1 MKIVIPEWDDPVIK
15 DAVDTCEGAS
25 LVPARDLNEA
35 AMLVN
40 AGVVDTMISGFNYS
54 TRDVILT
61 FKNNFSMSSEYFSSC
76 FICSKNGQNLALAD
90 GGINKDP
97 TKEQLYCIVEDTA
110 KTFYSCFNI
119 QPKIAML
126 SYSTNGSG
134 GKNPDLEKVYFVIS
148 KIREK
153 HPDWLIDG
161 EMQLD
166 TAMDYQISEKKFP
179 SSMIHGHAN
188 ILIVPDL
195 NSGNILYK
203 SLEYLG
209 GWMVAGPIVQGFDRP
224 LADLSRG
231 SNVDNVRFT
240 VEVIKKLYEARRQS

>member
-1 MKIVIPEWDDPVIK
+1 MKIVIPESDNPIIK
-15 DAVDTCEGAS
+15 EAAEACEDVAI
-25 LVPARDLNEA
+25 VPAKDLQVA
-35 AMLVN
+35 ANLVKV
-40 AGVVDTMISGFNYS
+40 GVVDAMISGFNYS
-54 TRDVILT
+54 TRDVILAY
-61 FKNNFSMSSEYFSSC
+61 KDNLPMSSEYFSSC
-76 FICSKNGQNLALAD
+76 FICSKSGQNLAVAD

-110 KTFYSCFNI
+110 KTFLKCFNT

-134 GKNPDLEKVYFVIS
+134 GKNPDLEKIYYVIN
-148 KIREK
+148 KIRK
-153 HPDWLIDG
+153 QHPDWLIDG

-166 TAMDYQISEKKFP
+166 TATDFQISEKKYP
-179 SSMIHGHAN
+179 DSVIGGHAN

-203 SLEYLG
+203 SLEHLG
-209 GWMVAGPIVQGFDRP
+209 GWRVAGPIVQGFTYP

-231 SNVDNVRFT
+231 STVDGVKFT
-240 VEVIKKLYEARRQS
+240 IEIVKKIYNTKR

>member
-1 MKIVIPEWDDPVIK
+1 MKIVIPESNDSVIK
-15 DAVDTCEGAS
+15 EAANAYEDVS
-25 LVPARDLNEA
+25 LVPAKDLNEA

-40 AGVVDTMISGFNYS
+40 TGVVDTMISGFNYS
-54 TRDVILT
+54 TRDVILC
-61 FKNNFSMSSEYFSSC
+61 FKENFSMSSEYFSSC

-90 GGINKDP
+90 GGVNKDP

-110 KTFYSCFNI
+110 KTFQKCFGD
-119 QPKIAML
+119 QPRIAML

-134 GKNPDLEKVYFVIS
+134 GKNPDLEKIYFVIS
-148 KIREK
+148 EIRK
-153 HPDWLIDG
+153 AHPDWLIDG

-179 SSMIHGHAN
+179 NSIIHGHAN

-203 SLEYLG
+203 SMEYLG
-209 GWMVAGPIVQGFDRP
+209 GWRIAGPIVQGFSLP

-231 SNVDNVRFT
+231 STVDNVKFT
-240 VEVIKKLYEARRQS
+240 IEIIKKLSEKS

>member
-1 MKIVIPEWDDPVIK
+1 MKIVIPESNDSVVK
-15 DAVDTCEGAS
+15 EAADAYEDVS
-25 LVPARDLNEA
+25 LVPAKDLNEA

-40 AGVVDTMISGFNYS
+40 TGVVDTMISGFNYS
-54 TRDVILT
+54 TRDVILC
-61 FKNNFSMSSEYFSSC
+61 FKENFKMTSEFFSSC

-90 GGINKDP
+90 GGVNKDP

-110 KTFYSCFNI
+110 KTFQKCFGD

-134 GKNPDLEKVYFVIS
+134 GKNPDLEKIYFVID
-148 KIREK
+148 KIREN

-179 SSMIHGHAN
+179 NSVIHGHAN

-203 SLEYLG
+203 SMEHLG
-209 GWMVAGPIVQGFDRP
+209 GWRIAGPIVQGFSLP

-231 SNVDNVRFT
+231 STVDNVKFT
-240 VEVIKKLYEARRQS
+240 IEIIKKLSEKS

>member
-1 MKIVIPEWDDPVIK
+1 MKIVIPESSDPIVK
-15 DAVDTCEGAS
+15 EAAETYEDVS
-25 LVPARDLNEA
+25 LVPAKDLSEA
-35 AMLVN
+35 ASLVN

-54 TRDVILT
+54 TRDVILC
-61 FKNNFSMSSEYFSSC
+61 FKENFKMTSEFFSSC
-76 FICSKNGQNLALAD
+76 FICSKNGQNIALAD
-90 GGINKDP
+90 GGVNKDP

-110 KTFYSCFNI
+110 KTYEKCFGG

-134 GKNPDLEKVYFVIS
+134 GKNPDLEKIYFVILR
-148 KIREK
+148 IRES
-153 HPDWLIDG
+153 HPEWLIDG

-166 TAMDYQISEKKFP
+166 TAMNYQISEKKFP
-179 SSMIHGHAN
+179 NSTLQGHAN

-203 SLEYLG
+203 SLEHLG
-209 GWMVAGPIVQGFDRP
+209 GWRVAGPIVQGFDKP

-231 SNVDNVRFT
+231 STVDNVKFT
-240 VEVIKKLYEARRQS
+240 IEIIKKLYGK

>member
-1 MKIVIPEWDDPVIK
+1 MKIVIPESDDPIIK
-15 DAVDTCEGAS
+15 EAADAYEDVS
-25 LVPARDLNEA
+25 LVPAKDLKEA
-35 AMLVN
+35 AALVN

-61 FKNNFSMSSEYFSSC
+61 FKENLPMTSEYFSSC
-76 FICSKNGQNLALAD
+76 FICSKNGQNLAIAD
-90 GGINKDP
+90 GGVNKDP

-110 KTFYSCFNI
+110 KTFMNYFNE
-119 QPKIAML
+119 QPRIAML

-134 GKNPDLEKVYFVIS
+134 GKNPDLEKNYFVIT
-148 KIREK
+148 KIREN
-153 HPDWLIDG
+153 HLDWLIDG

-166 TAMDYQISEKKFP
+166 TAINPHISEKKFP
-179 SSMIHGHAN
+179 NSTISGHAN

-203 SLEYLG
+203 SLEHLG
-209 GWMVAGPIVQGFDRP
+209 GWRVAGPIVQGFSLP

-231 SNVDNVRFT
+231 STVDNVKYT
-240 VEVIKKLYEARRQS
+240 IEIIKELYGKR

>member
-1 MKIVIPEWDDPVIK
+1 MKISIPESDDPIIK
-15 DAVDTCEGAS
+15 AAADAFEDVS
-25 LVPARDLNEA
+25 LVPAKDLNEA
-35 AMLVN
+35 AHLVN

-54 TRDVILT
+54 TRDVVLC
-61 FKNNFSMSSEYFSSC
+61 FKENFPMISEYFSSC
-76 FICSKNGQNLALAD
+76 FICSKNGQNLAIAD
-90 GGINKDP
+90 GGVNKDP

-110 KTFYSCFNI
+110 KTFKSLFDI
-119 QPKIAML
+119 KPRIAML

-134 GKNPDLEKVYFVIS
+134 GKNPDLEKIYFVIS

-153 HPDWLIDG
+153 YPDWLIDG

-166 TAMDYQISEKKFP
+166 TAIDYNISAKKFP
-179 SSMIHGHAN
+179 NSVICGHAN

-209 GWMVAGPIVQGFDRP
+209 GWRVAGPIVQGFSYP

-231 SNVDNVRFT
+231 SRVDNVKFT
-240 VEVIKKLYEARRQS
+240 IEVIRDLYGKR